1 MSLSIHLLPGF
12 GWRIKD
18 EPVYGPGS
26 VFQGIV
32 KLNISETQLQNA
44 ERLRIIFHATESTYD
59 SGFIKPIYNQQL
71 FGSQKSLWSR
81 KESQLFPKLMPNT
94 DASIPFIIQLPL
106 VQFPPTSDFY
116 SYGDGLGYKC
126 RYTLSVYLDS
136 QAQGGNTII
145 KAHKD
150 ITYMPFIET
159 SLSKNSICIT
169 TNERDS
175 RVENTSSKLQKSIP
189 SVGIKLTSLDYV
201 PGDTIPISLSVKGI
215 PKNSIESIS
224 FKLYQ
229 NQTWNKTTENNA
241 GNKTS
246 KGERKLSYLV
256 AQNKIGSHSIDT
268 SSSSGN
274 QQEVFYINSKIDLS
288 LDIIPSFSYS
298 PVFSIGYQLKI
309 SIKRKGKLWCSN
321 FDLTN
326 VPIHIGT
333 LGYGIRSS
341 EEIKVYSTFRD
352 IFDQNPEEHNDN
364 VDVLPA
370 PKFLSFL
377 EHEEA
382 LPLYN
387 EDRLPNY
394 ESLLT
399 IAPQH

>member
-1 MSLSIHLLPGF
+1 MLTNCIYVGF
-12 GWRIKD
+12 
-18 EPVYGPGS
+18 
-26 VFQGIV
+26 V

-44 ERLRIIFHATESTYD
+44 ERLRIVFHATESTFD

-106 VQFPPTSDFY
+106 VQFPPTSHFY
-116 SYGDGLGYKC
+116 SYGDGLEYKC
-126 RYTLSVYLDS
+126 KYTLSVYLDS
-136 QAQGGNTII
+136 RVQEETVIS

-159 SLSKNSICIT
+159 SLSKNPICIT
-169 TNERDS
+169 TNEGDS
-175 RVENTSSKLQKSIP
+175 NLENTSSKLRKPIP

-201 PGDTIPISLSVKGI
+201 TGDTIPISLSVKGI

-229 NQTWNKTTENNA
+229 NQTWNKTKANNA

-246 KGERKLSYLV
+246 KGERKLSHLV
-256 AQNKIGSHSIDT
+256 AQNKIRSHSIDT
-268 SSSSGN
+268 SSSIEN
-274 QQEVFYINSKIDLS
+274 QQEVFYINSEIDLP

-298 PVFSIGYQLKI
+298 PVFSVGYQLKI
-309 SIKRKGKLWCSN
+309 CIKRKGKIWCSN
-321 FDLTN
+321 FDLSN
-326 VPIHIGT
+326 VSIHIGT

-341 EEIKVYSTFRD
+341 EEIKVYSTFRN
-352 IFDQNPEEHNDN
+352 IFDQDPEHNDN